1 MRLPLRSCSR
11 TGARSLMLALLCV
24 GLAFA
29 DTSRVH
35 KGTNPVKAVY
45 QIDGGDEQA
54 LRALRNIRNHRE
66 ADPTARIVVV
76 ALGAGVDFLL
86 NGEKDA
92 GGYPFEL
99 IVQDLIEHGVKFE
112 VCVNTLDSRHLE
124 QSRFIEGI
132 SFVPSGFAELARL
145 QAKEGFAYLKP

>member
-1 MRLPLRSCSR
+1 MKRLLPRYSR
-11 TGARSLMLALLCV
+11 GLAVTLALLCA
-24 GLAFA
+24 GSAFA
-29 DTSRVH
+29 GHSPAL
-35 KGTNPVKAVY
+35 KAASPVKAVY
-45 QIDGGDEQA
+45 QFDGGDEQA

-86 NGEKDA
+86 SGEKDA

-124 QSRFIEGI
+124 KSRFIEGI
-132 SFVPSGFAELARL
+132 TFVPSGFAELARL
-145 QAKEGFAYLKP
+145 QAREGFAYLKP